1 MSVRCVTPALSGL
14 GFDVARIAVWFIV
27 AGVIW
32 GRGHVEAPPERLP
45 DEAPSIITASYF
57 TPIPPDVQRIGI
69 SRGLPRGL
77 REYRRYRKL
86 APGPWFRSA
95 PARVYLDLYTKQLA
109 GLDPA
114 RVVDELEA
122 IADGRTAALC
132 CFESAHEIGLSR
144 RFCHR
149 HIAARWLEDR
159 IGIEVP
165 ELGAPADFDPWGVLR
180 RLKIDPPSFVL

>member
-1 MSVRCVTPALSGL
+1 MSKPRPNVYPMK
-14 GFDVARIAVWFIV
+14 
-27 AGVIW
+27 
-32 GRGHVEAPPERLP
+32 
-45 DEAPSIITASYF
+45 APSIITASWF

-69 SRGLPRGL
+69 SRGSPRGL
-77 REYRRYRKL
+77 RDYRRYPKL
-86 APGPWFRSA
+86 VPGPWFRSA
-95 PARVYLDLYTKQLA
+95 PAGVYLDLYTRQLA
-109 GLDPA
+109 ALDPA
-114 RVVDELEA
+114 RVVDDLEA

-132 CFESAHEIGLSR
+132 CFESAHEISLSR